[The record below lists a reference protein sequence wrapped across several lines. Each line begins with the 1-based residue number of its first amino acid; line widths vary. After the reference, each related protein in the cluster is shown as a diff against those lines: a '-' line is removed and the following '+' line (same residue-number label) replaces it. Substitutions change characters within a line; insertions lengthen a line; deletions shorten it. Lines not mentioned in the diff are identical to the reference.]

1 MQSHPENNADDA
13 DLWKLFRA
21 GDDEAFGQIAR
32 HYYKSLFSY
41 GSKFSRDREFVKDC
55 IQDLFMELWAKRETI
70 GDTAFVKFYLLKSLR
85 RKIYRESQRQ
95 QWISEGEELD
105 FSAEAIGDASI
116 EEHIIEIETNEAML
130 KTLNQQINLLTR
142 RQQEVIYLR
151 FFESMDNEAIAQ
163 VMGISRPAVAN
174 LLYRTIQELKDRL

>member
-1 MQSHPENNADDA
+1 MQSDPEYHADDA
-13 DLWKLFRA
+13 DLWKSFRT
-21 GDDEAFGQIAR
+21 GDDEAFGKIAR
-32 HYYKSLFSY
+32 QHYKSLFSY
-41 GSKFSRDREFVKDC
+41 GTKFSRDREFVKDC

-95 QWISEGEELD
+95 QWINEGDELD
-105 FSAEAIGDASI
+105 FSAEPSGDASI
-116 EEHIIEIETNEAML
+116 EEHIIAIETSEAML
-130 KTLNQQINLLTR
+130 KSLNQQINLLTR
-142 RQQEVIYLR
+142 RQQEIIYLR
-151 FFESMDNEAIAQ
+151 FFENMDNEAIAQ